1 MQRSRRSAVR
11 LRAAL
16 CAVAALGVVSC
27 SSDDDDLGVD
37 PDEAPAAPSDDA
49 SSGEGDDGIA
59 IEGSV
64 GDDLLLV
71 PRAYLQGEWCAN
83 DGGNWTIDGDTATL
97 TEESGAIAEFPVDIL
112 FIAAP
117 GTELLSQSDDQF
129 SIGTEI
135 EQVTFTRGS
144 C

>member
-16 CAVAALGVVSC
+16 CVVIALGVVSC
-27 SSDDDDLGVD
+27 SSDDDDLSVD
-37 PDEAPAAPSDDA
+37 PDASDSESEDA
-49 SSGEGDDGIA
+49 SGAGTDD
-59 IEGSV
+59 ELVVQGSV
-64 GDDLLLV
+64 RDDLLLV
-71 PRAYLQGEWCAN
+71 PRAYLQGEWCAD
-83 DGGNWTIDGDTATL
+83 DGGNWTVDGDTATL

-117 GTELLSQSDDQF
+117 GTELVSQTDDQF
-129 SIGTEI
+129 TIGSEI
-135 EQVTFTRGS
+135 EQITFTRGS

>member
-16 CAVAALGVVSC
+16 CVVIALGVVSC
-27 SSDDDDLGVD
+27 SSDDDDLSVD
-37 PDEAPAAPSDDA
+37 PDASDSESEVA
-49 SSGEGDDGIA
+49 SGAGTDDELVV
-59 IEGSV
+59 EGSV

-71 PRAYLQGEWCAN
+71 PRAYLQGEWCAD
-83 DGGNWTIDGDTATL
+83 DGGNWTVDGDTATL

-117 GTELLSQSDDQF
+117 GTELVSQTDDQF
-129 SIGTEI
+129 TIGSEI
-135 EQVTFTRGS
+135 EQITFTRGS

>member
-16 CAVAALGVVSC
+16 CVVIALGVVSC
-27 SSDDDDLGVD
+27 SSDDDDLSVD
-37 PDEAPAAPSDDA
+37 PGASDSESEDA
-49 SSGEGDDGIA
+49 SGAGTDDELVV
-59 IEGSV
+59 EGSV

-71 PRAYLQGEWCAN
+71 PRAYLQGEWCAD
-83 DGGNWTIDGDTATL
+83 DGGNWTVDGDTATL

-117 GTELLSQSDDQF
+117 GTELVSQTDDQF
-129 SIGTEI
+129 TIGSEI
-135 EQVTFTRGS
+135 EQITFTRGR